1 MGLKTKVKSYSFWV
15 SLASAV
21 ILILKLV
28 GQKFGFAVDEGLI
41 SDLFTSLCAILVLMG
56 IIVVPSPSS
65 LEQKN
70 NSSSVADKILTNDI
84 CIKNNIADNN
94 LKNDTT
100 EILKPAEIVDEKN
113 NNENSQ
119 NNENEVKTETIQN
132 VICEALNNLNNCETV
147 IISSDN
153 IDKNL
158 DATIEQI
165 SGSLSETMQNE
176 NQENNGKM
184 VEPSNFQSKIE
195 NCEPLNM
202 DISNSLDM
210 SKKLED
216 FIDKVCLKR
225 NELSKNTIAFVEF
238 LQNEINQ
245 INEEN
250 K

>member
-56 IIVVPSPSS
+56 IIVVPSPSN

-70 NSSSVADKILTNDI
+70 NTEIVNDILKDKISDTN
-84 CIKNNIADNN
+84 NN
-94 LKNDTT
+94 LDS
-100 EILKPAEIVDEKN
+100 
-113 NNENSQ
+113 EN
-119 NNENEVKTETIQN
+119 
-132 VICEALNNLNNCETV
+132 L
-147 IISSDN
+147 
-153 IDKNL
+153 
-158 DATIEQI
+158 ATIEPDNKNYEIKEEKIQCDINLQI
-165 SGSLSETMQNE
+165 PDSNEKYSTCDMVVSSENE
-176 NQENNGKM
+176 NNLYDSDTLKNEQTETLSQNVNIDRNQ
-184 VEPSNFQSKIE
+184 VIEIDEPT
-195 NCEPLNM
+195 M
-202 DISNSLDM
+202 DSTIVATANSCDM
-210 SKKLED
+210 QKRLEE

-225 NELSKNTIAFVEF
+225 NELSKNTLSFVEF

-245 INEEN
+245 INDEN